1 MKHTDSSTAGLGLMT
16 VALAIVVASLLT
28 HFAPNSPAGAN
39 SMNSMPT
46 HNQTDHQAV
55 VKNGRLPGYE
65 NAEINTDKDA
75 FLYLMNVNIVFDRP
89 NAPGNV
95 MLENT
100 PGNIYQMDVE
110 FALRD
115 SAEIVYRSARLDPG
129 QHVTMDHLDLLL
141 DPGTYEALAT
151 VRVYRSYTDDIV
163 RTYLEQVTLTV
174 NNRLI

>member
-1 MKHTDSSTAGLGLMT
+1 MKRDGSSTAGLGLMT
-16 VALAIVVASLLT
+16 VALAIAVASLLAY
-28 HFAPNSPAGAN
+28 FGSDSPASPN

-75 FLYLMNVNIVFDRP
+75 FRYLMNVKIVFDRP

-110 FALRD
+110 ISLRD
-115 SAEIVYRSARLDPG
+115 SQEVVYRSARLDPG
-129 QHVTMDHLDLLL
+129 QYVTMDHLDFPL

-151 VRVYRSYTDDIV
+151 VRVYRFYTDDIV

-174 NNRLI
+174 NK